1 MKESI
6 NQISKNLI
14 AGEYEFIIS
23 YCWKMRSG
31 RRTVQSALNYLKMV
45 VRKKSKMESNK
56 LVEPATDRKH
66 HFFKDLQGETQNRV
80 NHFFLVCVYSRGILS
95 RLHTD
100 SPTCKLAVFQGPNG
114 ASWIVEVNKT
124 EKAGEGWVLFVQ
136 ENGLKKFDFLV
147 FRHDGGMQ
155 FHVKVFKVN
164 VVEDKK
170 VESKVKSFGSP
181 FPFFWTSVKLFN
193 VFRMTIPVAF
203 AREHL
208 PTNVKS
214 GEEKMD
220 VLLSENEESRIWD
233 LRWKM
238 FATENKV
245 KIGDY
250 VTFELIDKCLDT
262 KFVINF
268 HIYRVPVVEDDFDQE

>member
-1 MKESI
+1 M
-6 NQISKNLI
+6 
-14 AGEYEFIIS
+14 G
-23 YCWKMRSG
+23 
-31 RRTVQSALNYLKMV
+31 
-45 VRKKSKMESNK
+45 SNK
-56 LVEPATDRKH
+56 LVEPAAHREH
-66 HFFKDLQGETQNRV
+66 HFFKIFQGETQNRV
-80 NHFFLVCVYSRGILS
+80 RIPEAFCP

-114 ASWIVEVNKT
+114 ASWIEECSKKT
-124 EKAGEGWVLFVQ
+124 KDDTYLEEGWVLFVQ

-164 VVEDKK
+164 VVEEKK

-214 GEEKMD
+214 GEEKNGC
-220 VLLSENEESRIWD
+220 L
-233 LRWKM
+233 
-238 FATENKV
+238 ATE
-245 KIGDY
+245 
-250 VTFELIDKCLDT
+250 
-262 KFVINF
+262 
-268 HIYRVPVVEDDFDQE
+268 